1 MKAKFT
7 FLAIALAV
15 LLCLPAAVLAQQ
27 TIKLPPNAVNGGE
40 KLVLDS
46 PTRLGITPAA
56 LQEIS
61 AALARSATIELLKPA
76 DSTAQPKDL
85 VITKVSWGREVLHT
99 EIHELHIGPK
109 TVLVGDLVGDS
120 EHRVSYI
127 IKGQPEPILIV
138 LHNTTKSR
146 IDLQGWQ
153 LRVTPGAIPDETDRV
168 IDRMS
173 SVNIDFAAS
182 FWLVIPDE
190 TLTEGL
196 TQETV
201 LMPHKFSISREIDYA
216 SLNDPGMT
224 RTEQLR
230 GIPDGIDAES
240 WNASSGFEAEM
251 VKMHNGLVNGWI
263 ELRSITD
270 EPIDFKKWIRV
281 VRPKADGTFIEDR

>member
-7 FLAIALAV
+7 FLAIALVV

-27 TIKLPPNAVNGGE
+27 TIELPPNTVNGGG

-46 PTRLGITPAA
+46 PTRLGITPTA

-85 VITKVSWGREVLHT
+85 VITKVSWEREVRT
-99 EIHELHIGPK
+99 NFHELI
-109 TVLVGDLVGDS
+109 VGDS

-127 IKGQPEPILIV
+127 LKGQPEPILIA

-153 LRVTPGAIPDETDRV
+153 LKVTPGAIPDETDRV

-173 SVNIDFAAS
+173 SVDIEFAPS
-182 FWLVIPDE
+182 FWLEVSDE
-190 TLTEGL
+190 TQAEGL
-196 TQETV
+196 TQDTV
-201 LMPHKFSISREIDYA
+201 LVPHKFSISREIDYA

>member
-7 FLAIALAV
+7 FLAIALVV
-15 LLCLPAAVLAQQ
+15 LLCLPTAVLAQQ
-27 TIKLPPNAVNGGE
+27 TIELPPNAVNGGG

-46 PTRLGITPAA
+46 PTRLGITPTA

-85 VITKVSWGREVLHT
+85 VITKVSWEREMRT
-99 EIHELHIGPK
+99 EFHELI
-109 TVLVGDLVGDS
+109 VGDS

-153 LRVTPGAIPDETDRV
+153 LRVTPDAIPDETDRV

-173 SVNIDFAAS
+173 SVDIEFAPS
-182 FWLVIPDE
+182 FWLEVSDE
-190 TLTEGL
+190 TLAEGL
-196 TQETV
+196 TQDTV
-201 LMPHKFSISREIDYA
+201 LVPHKFSISREIDYA
-216 SLNDPGMT
+216 RINDPGKT

-240 WNASSGFEAEM
+240 WKASSGFEAEM
-251 VKMHNGLVNGWI
+251 VEMHNGLVNGWI
-263 ELRSITD
+263 ELRSAND

>member
-7 FLAIALAV
+7 FLAIALV
-15 LLCLPAAVLAQQ
+15 MLLCLPAAVLAQQ
-27 TIKLPPNAVNGGE
+27 TIELPPNAVNGGE
-40 KLVLDS
+40 KLILDS
-46 PTRLGITPAA
+46 PTRLGITPTA

-85 VITKVSWGREVLHT
+85 VITKVSWEREVRT
-99 EIHELHIGPK
+99 NFHELI
-109 TVLVGDLVGDS
+109 VGDS

-173 SVNIDFAAS
+173 SVDIEFAPS
-182 FWLVIPDE
+182 FWLEVSDE
-190 TLTEGL
+190 TQAEGL
-196 TQETV
+196 TQDTV
-201 LMPHKFSISREIDYA
+201 LVPHKFSISREIDYA

-230 GIPDGIDAES
+230 GIPDGINAES
-240 WNASSGFEAEM
+240 WKASSGFEAEM

-270 EPIDFKKWIRV
+270 EPIDLKKWIRV

>member
-7 FLAIALAV
+7 FLVIALVV

-27 TIKLPPNAVNGGE
+27 TIELPPNTVNGGG

-46 PTRLGITPAA
+46 ATRLGITPTA

-85 VITKVSWGREVLHT
+85 VITKVSWEREVHT
-99 EIHELHIGPK
+99 NFHELI
-109 TVLVGDLVGDS
+109 VGDS
-120 EHRVSYI
+120 EHRVAYI
-127 IKGQPEPILIV
+127 LKGQPEPILIV

-173 SVNIDFAAS
+173 SVDIEFAPS
-182 FWLVIPDE
+182 FWLEVSDE
-190 TLTEGL
+190 TQAEGL
-196 TQETV
+196 TQDTV
-201 LMPHKFSISREIDYA
+201 LVPHKFSISREIDYA

-230 GIPDGIDAES
+230 GIPDGINAES
-240 WNASSGFEAEM
+240 WKASSGFEAEM

-270 EPIDFKKWIRV
+270 EPIDLKKWIRV

>member
-1 MKAKFT
+1 MKANFT
-7 FLAIALAV
+7 FLAIALVV

-27 TIKLPPNAVNGGE
+27 TIELPSNAVNGGG

-46 PTRLGITPAA
+46 PTRLGITPTA

-85 VITKVSWGREVLHT
+85 VITKVSWEREVRT
-99 EIHELHIGPK
+99 NFHELI
-109 TVLVGDLVGDS
+109 VGDS

-173 SVNIDFAAS
+173 SVDIEFAPS
-182 FWLVIPDE
+182 FWLEGSDE
-190 TLTEGL
+190 TQAERL
-196 TQETV
+196 TQDTV
-201 LMPHKFSISREIDYA
+201 LVPHKFSISREIDYA

-230 GIPDGIDAES
+230 GIPDGINAES

-263 ELRSITD
+263 ELRSASD
-270 EPIDFKKWIRV
+270 EPIDLKKWILV
-281 VRPKADGTFIEDR
+281 VRPKADGTFIKDR

>member
-7 FLAIALAV
+7 FLAIALVV

-27 TIKLPPNAVNGGE
+27 TIELPPNAVNGGG

-46 PTRLGITPAA
+46 PTRLGITPTA

-61 AALARSATIELLKPA
+61 AALATSATIELLKPA

-85 VITKVSWGREVLHT
+85 VITKVSWEREVRT
-99 EIHELHIGPK
+99 NFHELI
-109 TVLVGDLVGDS
+109 VGDS

-173 SVNIDFAAS
+173 SVDIEFTPS
-182 FWLVIPDE
+182 FWLEVSDE
-190 TLTEGL
+190 ALAERL
-196 TQETV
+196 TQDTV

-216 SLNDPGMT
+216 SLNDPGKT

-230 GIPDGIDAES
+230 GIPDGTEPGS
-240 WNASSGFEAEM
+240 WKASSGFEAEM

-263 ELRSITD
+263 ELRSATD

>member
-7 FLAIALAV
+7 FLAIALVV

-27 TIKLPPNAVNGGE
+27 TIELPPNAVNGGG

-46 PTRLGITPAA
+46 PTRLGITPTA

-85 VITKVSWGREVLHT
+85 VITKVSWERGVRT
-99 EIHELHIGPK
+99 EIHELLGPK
-109 TVLVGDLVGDS
+109 SVRVSDS

-146 IDLQGWQ
+146 IDLQDWQ

-173 SVNIDFAAS
+173 SVDIEFAPS
-182 FWLVIPDE
+182 FWLEVSDE
-190 TLTEGL
+190 TLAEGL
-196 TQETV
+196 TQDTILV
-201 LMPHKFSISREIDYA
+201 PHKFSISREIDYA
-216 SLNDPGMT
+216 SINDPGKT

-240 WNASSGFEAEM
+240 WKASSGFEAEM

-263 ELRSITD
+263 ELRSATD
-270 EPIDFKKWIRV
+270 EPIDFEKWIRV

>member
-7 FLAIALAV
+7 FLAIALVV

-27 TIKLPPNAVNGGE
+27 TIELPPNAVNGGG

-46 PTRLGITPAA
+46 PTRLGITPTA

-85 VITKVSWGREVLHT
+85 VITKVSWEREGHT
-99 EIHELHIGPK
+99 EFHELI
-109 TVLVGDLVGDS
+109 VGDS

-173 SVNIDFAAS
+173 SVDIEFAPS
-182 FWLVIPDE
+182 FWLEVSDE
-190 TLTEGL
+190 AQAERL
-196 TQETV
+196 TQDTV
-201 LMPHKFSISREIDYA
+201 LVPHKFSISREIDYA
-216 SLNDPGMT
+216 RINDPGKT

-240 WNASSGFEAEM
+240 WKASSGFEAEM
-251 VKMHNGLVNGWI
+251 VEMHNGLVNGWI
-263 ELRSITD
+263 ELRSATD